1 MNKIERIYDNTKD
14 GIPNY
19 AISTTDGKMLYARGM
34 PLYPVPK
41 SGDVIKYSIVNTKT
55 SEKGNQYSNI
65 KDVQIVTNGQT
76 SEEQAQQQA
85 QYEQAV
91 PVQATQPAPQSLG
104 NVVENSGW
112 NSPTVQALTSPQPPQ
127 QNNGFSKSD
136 TQRLDIFVT
145 GIVGRS
151 MGSGQFSVHDI
162 GELTRN
168 AVSAFNENLKKL

>member
-1 MNKIERIYDNTKD
+1 MNKIDKIYDNTKD

-19 AISTTDGKMLYARGM
+19 SIQLVDGKMLYARGV
-34 PLYPVPK
+34 PLYPVPNR
-41 SGDVIKYSIVNTKT
+41 GDIIKFTIVNTKT

-65 KDVQIVTNGQT
+65 KDVEIVTNGQT

-85 QYEQAV
+85 QYENAV
-91 PVQATQPAPQSLG
+91 PVQAIQSAPVQP
-104 NVVENSGW
+104 
-112 NSPTVQALTSPQPPQ
+112 TS
-127 QNNGFSKSD
+127 NGFSKSD

>member
-1 MNKIERIYDNTKD
+1 MSTVDRIYDNTKD

-41 SGDVIKYSIVNTKT
+41 SGDVIKFSIVNTKT

-65 KDVQIVTNGQT
+65 KDVEIVTNGET

-91 PVQATQPAPQSLG
+91 PVQATPVQP
-104 NVVENSGW
+104 
-112 NSPTVQALTSPQPPQ
+112 TS
-127 QNNGFSKSD
+127 NGFSKSD

-151 MGSGQFSVHDI
+151 MGSGTFSVHDI
-162 GELTRN
+162 AELTKQ

>member
-1 MNKIERIYDNTKD
+1 MVTIDKIYDNTKD

-19 AISTTDGKMLYARGM
+19 SIDTIDGKRLYTRGV

-41 SGDVIKYSIVNTKT
+41 SGDIIKYNIINTKT
-55 SEKGNQYSNI
+55 SEKGNSYTNV
-65 KDVQIVTNGQT
+65 KDVEIVTGGES
-76 SEEQAQQQA
+76 SEQKAQQQA
-85 QYEQAV
+85 QYEQSV
-91 PVQATQPAPQSLG
+91 PIQSA
-104 NVVENSGW
+104 S
-112 NSPTVQALTSPQPPQ
+112 
-127 QNNGFSKSD
+127 NGFSKSD

-162 GELTRN
+162 AELTKN

>member
-1 MNKIERIYDNTKD
+1 MSTVERIYDNTKD

-19 AISTTDGKMLYARGM
+19 AIQTTDGKMLYARGM

-41 SGDVIKYSIVNTKT
+41 SGDVIKFSIVNTKT

-65 KDVQIVTNGQT
+65 KDVEIVTSGET

-85 QYEQAV
+85 QYEQSV
-91 PVQATQPAPQSLG
+91 PIQSTPVQPAS
-104 NVVENSGW
+104 
-112 NSPTVQALTSPQPPQ
+112 
-127 QNNGFSKSD
+127 NGFNKSD

-145 GIVGRS
+145 GVVGRS
-151 MGSGQFSVHDI
+151 MGSGHFSVHDI
-162 GELTRN
+162 GELTKN

>member
-1 MNKIERIYDNTKD
+1 MNTIERIYDNTKD

-65 KDVQIVTNGQT
+65 KDVEIVTNGQT

-85 QYEQAV
+85 QYENAV
-91 PVQATQPAPQSLG
+91 PVQPIQPAPVQ
-104 NVVENSGW
+104 
-112 NSPTVQALTSPQPPQ
+112 PTS
-127 QNNGFSKSD
+127 NGFSKSD

-162 GELTRN
+162 AELTKN

>member
-1 MNKIERIYDNTKD
+1 MSTVDRIYDNTKD

-19 AISTTDGKMLYARGM
+19 AIQTTDGKMLYARGM

-41 SGDVIKYSIVNTKT
+41 SGDVIKFSIVNTKT

-65 KDVQIVTNGQT
+65 KDVEIVTSGEI

-91 PVQATQPAPQSLG
+91 PVQSTPIQPAS
-104 NVVENSGW
+104 
-112 NSPTVQALTSPQPPQ
+112 
-127 QNNGFSKSD
+127 NGFNKSD

-145 GIVGRS
+145 GVVGRS
-151 MGSGQFSVHDI
+151 MGSGHFSVHDI
-162 GELTRN
+162 GELTKN

>member
-1 MNKIERIYDNTKD
+1 MSTVERIYDNTKD

-19 AISTTDGKMLYARGM
+19 AIQTTDGKMLYARGM

-41 SGDVIKYSIVNTKT
+41 SGDVIKFSIVNTKT

-65 KDVQIVTNGQT
+65 KDVEIVTSGEI

-85 QYEQAV
+85 QYEQSVPIQAT
-91 PVQATQPAPQSLG
+91 PVQATPI
-104 NVVENSGW
+104 
-112 NSPTVQALTSPQPPQ
+112 QATS
-127 QNNGFSKSD
+127 NGFSKSD

-151 MGSGQFSVHDI
+151 MGSGTFSVHDI
-162 GELTRN
+162 AELTKQ
-168 AVSAFNENLKKL
+168 AVIAFNENLKKL

>member
-1 MNKIERIYDNTKD
+1 
-14 GIPNY
+14 
-19 AISTTDGKMLYARGM
+19 MLYARGM

-91 PVQATQPAPQSLG
+91 PVQATQPAP
-104 NVVENSGW
+104 
-112 NSPTVQALTSPQPPQ
+112 VQAS
-127 QNNGFSKSD
+127 NGFSKSD